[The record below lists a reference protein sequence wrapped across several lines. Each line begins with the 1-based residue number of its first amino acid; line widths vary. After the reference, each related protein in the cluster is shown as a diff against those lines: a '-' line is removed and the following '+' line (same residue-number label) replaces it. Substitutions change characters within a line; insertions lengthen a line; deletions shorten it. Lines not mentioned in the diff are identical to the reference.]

1 MVERGPDFDIEL
13 VQFFEF
19 IYRKYGHDFR
29 HYSKASM
36 KRRIIQAL
44 TQLKCDSLSVLQ
56 DKIFSDASF
65 FLEVLSFLTIPVS
78 EMFRDPSYF
87 LSIREK
93 VVPLLKTYPSLKIW
107 IAGCSTGEEAYSFAI
122 LLKEEGLLERTLIYA
137 TDINPTSL
145 IKAEAGI
152 FKLSE
157 VQKYSRNYQ
166 KSGGKADFS
175 DYFSADLNSVIMDK
189 SLKKRITFT
198 DHSLSTDNVF
208 SETHF
213 ISCRNVLIYFEKEL
227 QERAIG
233 LFHDSLCR
241 KGFLGLGPKE
251 SIQFTKYAETFDEW
265 ISEDRIYQKNYHSI
279 LKQGTL

>member
-1 MVERGPDFDIEL
+1 MVKIGPDFDIEL
-13 VQFFEF
+13 VQFFEV
-19 IYRKYGHDFR
+19 IYLKFGHDFR
-29 HYSKASM
+29 NYSKASM
-36 KRRIIQAL
+36 KRRVSQAL
-44 TQLKCDSLSVLQ
+44 AQLKCDSLSTLQ
-56 DKIFSDASF
+56 EKLFSDSGLF
-65 FLEVLSFLTIPVS
+65 SELLSFLTIPVS

-93 VVPLLKTYPSLKIW
+93 VIPLLMTYPSLKIW

-122 LLKEEGLLERTLIYA
+122 LLKEEGLLDRTIIYA
-137 TDINPTSL
+137 TDINPISL
-145 IKAEAGI
+145 KKAEAGI

-157 VQKYSRNYQ
+157 IQKFKMNYL
-166 KSGGKADFS
+166 KAGGKADFS
-175 DYFSADLNSVIMDK
+175 DYYSANVNSVIMDK
-189 SLKKRITFT
+189 SLKKVITFT

-213 ISCRNVLIYFEKEL
+213 VSCRNVLIYFEKEL

-251 SIQFTKYAETFDEW
+251 SLQFTKYAEAFDEL
-265 ISEDRIYQKNYHSI
+265 IREDRIYQKNYHSI

>member
-1 MVERGPDFDIEL
+1 MVKIGPDFDIEL
-13 VQFFEF
+13 VQFFED
-19 IYRKYGHDFR
+19 IYHKYGHDFR
-29 HYSKASM
+29 DYSKASM
-36 KRRIIQAL
+36 KRRVIQAL
-44 TQLKCDSLSVLQ
+44 TQLKCVSLSSLQ
-56 DKIFSDASF
+56 DKIFSDPDF
-65 FLEVLSFLTIPVS
+65 FSKLLSFLTVPVS
-78 EMFRDPSYF
+78 EMFRDPSYYR
-87 LSIREK
+87 SIREK
-93 VVPLLKTYPSLKIW
+93 VIPILRTYPSLKIW

-122 LLKEEGLLERTLIYA
+122 LLKEEGLLERTIIYA
-137 TDINPTSL
+137 TDINPVSL
-145 IKAEAGI
+145 KKAESGI
-152 FKLSE
+152 FMLSE
-157 VQKYSRNYQ
+157 IQKYGINYQ

-175 DYFSADLNSVIMDK
+175 DYYSASLNSVIMDK
-189 SLKKRITFT
+189 SLKKVITFT

-213 ISCRNVLIYFEKEL
+213 VSCRNVLIYFEKEL

-251 SIQFTKYAETFDEW
+251 SLQFTKYAEAFDEL